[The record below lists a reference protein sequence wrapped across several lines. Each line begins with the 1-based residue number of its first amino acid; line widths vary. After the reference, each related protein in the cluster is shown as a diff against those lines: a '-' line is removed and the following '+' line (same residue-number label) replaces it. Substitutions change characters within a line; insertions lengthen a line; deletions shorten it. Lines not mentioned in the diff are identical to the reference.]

1 MELSLYCAVPF
12 YSHNME
18 PSHQIIIRNAADIV
32 ETLLRDE
39 NSRANKASKTKSGLA
54 ELTYRRRR
62 PSNTRSSRRSARR
75 TQGELSQ
82 AGNTESPPPPP
93 PPLTEVTSLVTSSPS
108 PSQEQEKWRHV
119 GSSLR
124 QIADNFGA
132 GLRGGGGQRVSCSDG
147 LMSAVITF
155 LLWKLV
161 KKTFI

>member
-1 MELSLYCAVPF
+1 MDLTLYCAVPF
-12 YSHNME
+12 YTNNLE
-18 PSHQIIIRNAADIV
+18 RRQELIIRNAADIV

-39 NSRANKASKTKSGLA
+39 SSSSRTTKPSKPKPGLA

-62 PSNTRSSRRSARR
+62 RPGTTRSSSRSPRA
-75 TQGELSQ
+75 TQPELSQ
-82 AGNTESPPPPP
+82 REGPPPA
-93 PPLTEVTSLVTSSPS
+93 LVTPGHSQS
-108 PSQEQEKWRHV
+108 PSQEVEKWRNV

-132 GLRGGGGQRVSCSDG
+132 GLRRPGGQPVSCSDG
-147 LMSAVITF
+147 LMSALITF